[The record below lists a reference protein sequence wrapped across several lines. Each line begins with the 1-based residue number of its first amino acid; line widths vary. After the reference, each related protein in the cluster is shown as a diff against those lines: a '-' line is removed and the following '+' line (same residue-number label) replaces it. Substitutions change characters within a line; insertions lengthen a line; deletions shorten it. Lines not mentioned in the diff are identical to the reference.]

1 MKIFI
6 TGATGLLGKYTTEIL
21 LQQGHQLTA
30 SARPQ
35 SKIYQ
40 HDPQNEINW
49 VEADLLD
56 INTLVEKLSGH
67 DLVIHCAAM
76 VSFDKREKEQIFQ
89 TNVEGTANLI
99 NAALLASVEK
109 FIHVSSIAAVG
120 RSTSGE
126 PVNESNKWQESSL
139 NTVYAESKYLAE
151 LEAWR
156 GSEEGLKVN
165 IINPSV
171 ILGIGELEKSSSQL
185 FDYVK
190 QEQKFYPAGTISYVD
205 VRDVAEAISRLTS
218 ADTWGQRYIIS
229 AGETT
234 YKDFFARIANHLG
247 KKAPSIPVSN
257 MMISMALL
265 IFRIKSLLTGKPSL
279 VTKETAMLSQLNVY
293 FDNSKSK
300 SALGLKYRD
309 LNESLQWICEEIKA
323 R

>member
-6 TGATGLLGKYTTEIL
+6 TGATGLLGKYTTKIL

-76 VSFDKREKEQIFQ
+76 VSFDKKEKEQIFQ

-99 NAALLASVEK
+99 NAALLASVER

-218 ADTWGQRYIIS
+218 TDTWGQRYIIS

-234 YKDFFARIANHLG
+234 YKDFLR
-247 KKAPSIPVSN
+247 V
-257 MMISMALL
+257 
-265 IFRIKSLLTGKPSL
+265 
-279 VTKETAMLSQLNVY
+279 
-293 FDNSKSK
+293 
-300 SALGLKYRD
+300 
-309 LNESLQWICEEIKA
+309 
-323 R
+323 